1 MVEIR
6 QCLPDD
12 IRLGQR
18 CMRNRNRQIINLQL
32 PVFAEVPGQRAGRAG
47 TGHIVPVAFAG
58 GGILMAG
65 TGKMKISSWHGHTET
80 IPVPPT
86 TTSRRVSSMMPVRNA
101 LTMVCRES

>member
-12 IRLGQR
+12 VRLGQR
-18 CMRNRNRQIINLQL
+18 CMRNGNRQIINLQL

-47 TGHIVPVAFAG
+47 AGHIVPVAFAG

-65 TGKMKISSWHGHTET
+65 TGKNENFFMTRA
-80 IPVPPT
+80 PVPPT

>member
-12 IRLGQR
+12 VRLGQR

-47 TGHIVPVAFAG
+47 AGHIVPVAFAG

-65 TGKMKISSWHGHTET
+65 TGKNENFFSNRK
-80 IPVPPT
+80 PT